1 MKLVFIIGDAAV
13 GKMTVGQ
20 ELMNITELRLFHNHM
35 TIEPV
40 IEIFGGFHPAVINR
54 LREVVFEEFA
64 SSGQYG
70 MIFTYMWAFDMP
82 SDWEYIEHVKKI
94 FKQRSPDVEFY
105 YAELVAARDVRLQR
119 NVSENRLKNKP
130 SKRDTAASNRR
141 LLTDDA
147 QHRMESYDGE
157 IPFENYIR
165 IDNTDLSPKDAAW
178 RIKAYFDL

>member
-1 MKLVFIIGDAAV
+1 
-13 GKMTVGQ
+13 
-20 ELMNITELRLFHNHM
+20 
-35 TIEPV
+35 
-40 IEIFGGFHPAVINR
+40 
-54 LREVVFEEFA
+54 
-64 SSGQYG
+64 

-94 FKQRSPDVEFY
+94 FKQRSSDVEFY

-141 LLTDDA
+141 LITDDA

-157 IPFENYIR
+157 VPFENYIR
-165 IDNTDLSPKDAAW
+165 IDNTDLSPENAAR
-178 RIKAYFDL
+178 RIKAHFNL